1 MISLINAINET
12 IKESKWYDKI
22 CLIFNFYIV
31 IPISVITVVFVV
43 MLLISTVAATLSLTK
58 GMYYSYDN
66 PVLLTL
72 PCLPTTSPIFS
83 GSI

>member
-31 IPISVITVVFVV
+31 VPISVIIAIHFIFTEYVSLKIIGVL
-43 MLLISTVAATLSLTK
+43 MLCI
-58 GMYYSYDN
+58 YSFLAG
-66 PVLLTL
+66 LLTAIDL
-72 PCLPTTSPIFS
+72 ED
-83 GSI
+83 